1 MDTLMGSALMN
12 EFLLSEIQSE
22 FAYDESGRSTLD
34 QTMPVLENDEGLHRL
49 IRHNRTS
56 SNPLLNHT
64 SFLHGIALRNVNSS
78 LTELQRKL
86 FVISNPTELS
96 LLYRELA
103 IHVQDIGILLALSPQ
118 TITLVDVSRLTR
130 LLTHILSASSLVPNS
145 TVGEAVQESAFYLY
159 GGLFA
164 SHRGIVET
172 ANAMEDANF
181 EKVWLKCWFGESLN
195 EQSLISEIRSAPG
208 VLSLAEE
215 VQRCSRDVSLSPF
228 VNLPIK
234 SIGTAIASLLDC
246 WRTSQILLRLHLGDM
261 EQVRRQSDI
270 ISRCC
275 LELAKLC
282 TYECGREVIRV
293 FFYTYE

>member
-1 MDTLMGSALMN
+1 MDALMGSTLMN
-12 EFLLSEIQSE
+12 DFLLSEIQSE
-22 FAYDESGRSTLD
+22 FTDEESGRSTLD
-34 QTMPVLENDEGLHRL
+34 QAIQHNRASSHPVLANA
-49 IRHNRTS
+49 
-56 SNPLLNHT
+56 
-64 SFLHGIALRNVNSS
+64 SFLHGLALRNLNNS

-130 LLTHILSASSLVPNS
+130 LLTHMLSATSLVPDS
-145 TVGEAVQESAFYLY
+145 IVSAAVQESALYLY
-159 GGLFA
+159 GGLFT

-172 ANAMEDANF
+172 ANALEDANF
-181 EKVWLKCWFGESLN
+181 EKMWLKCWFGESLT
-195 EQSLISEIRSAPG
+195 EHSLISELRRAPG

-215 VQRCSRDVSLSPF
+215 IQRCSRDFSLSAP
-228 VNLPIK
+228 VNLPLT
-234 SIGTAIASLLDC
+234 SIGIAITSLLDC
-246 WRTSQILLRLHLGDM
+246 WRTSQILLQLHLGDM
-261 EQVRRQSDI
+261 EQVRRQSDV

-282 TYECGREVIRV
+282 TYECGREVFRFIS
-293 FFYTYE
+293 YTYV